1 MYNNLNINNN
11 SVVHS
16 IASTTKSNQHRES
29 FPYEL
34 MQDSTQLLQQ
44 YGDGDEGADGD
55 DGGDDDDD
63 DPDEVQLDG
72 GVDGD
77 DLPSPGRN
85 CPAEICLPERSFCL
99 GVFCPA
105 EAAESFCGCSP
116 SLRVSGG
123 LYTPKSRAK
132 GGPGWPHH
140 LVARPRVACARGGVG
155 PLWPISS
162 PPSGFLRLLEK

>member
-1 MYNNLNINNN
+1 MMYNNLNINNN
-11 SVVHS
+11 SMVHS

-63 DPDEVQLDG
+63 PDEVQLDG

-77 DLPSPGRN
+77 DLQIGR
-85 CPAEICLPERSFCL
+85 AH
-99 GVFCPA
+99 V
-105 EAAESFCGCSP
+105 
-116 SLRVSGG
+116 
-123 LYTPKSRAK
+123 
-132 GGPGWPHH
+132 
-140 LVARPRVACARGGVG
+140 
-155 PLWPISS
+155 
-162 PPSGFLRLLEK
+162 

>member
-1 MYNNLNINNN
+1 M
-11 SVVHS
+11 VHS

-44 YGDGDEGADGD
+44 YGDGDEGVDGD
-55 DGGDDDDD
+55 DGGDDD

-85 CPAEICLPERSFCL
+85 SPGRNLSAREIFL
-99 GVFCPA
+99 
-105 EAAESFCGCSP
+105 
-116 SLRVSGG
+116 
-123 LYTPKSRAK
+123 SRCFPPCK
-132 GGPGWPHH
+132 GGGIFMW
-140 LVARPRVACARGGVG
+140 
-155 PLWPISS
+155 
-162 PPSGFLRLLEK
+162 LLSES

>member
-1 MYNNLNINNN
+1 MIRDGIMMYNNLNINNN
-11 SVVHS
+11 SMVHS
-16 IASTTKSNQHRES
+16 IASTTRSNQHRES

-85 CPAEICLPERSFCL
+85 SPGRNLSAERSFSL
-99 GVFCPA
+99 GVFRPV
-105 EAAESFCGCSP
+105 EAA
-116 SLRVSGG
+116 
-123 LYTPKSRAK
+123 
-132 GGPGWPHH
+132 
-140 LVARPRVACARGGVG
+140 
-155 PLWPISS
+155 
-162 PPSGFLRLLEK
+162 

>member
-1 MYNNLNINNN
+1 
-11 SVVHS
+11 
-16 IASTTKSNQHRES
+16 
-29 FPYEL
+29 

-85 CPAEICLPERSFCL
+85 SPDRNLSAGEIFLSRCFPPRRGGGIFLWSLPES
-99 GVFCPA
+99 
-105 EAAESFCGCSP
+105 
-116 SLRVSGG
+116 
-123 LYTPKSRAK
+123 
-132 GGPGWPHH
+132 
-140 LVARPRVACARGGVG
+140 
-155 PLWPISS
+155 
-162 PPSGFLRLLEK
+162 